1 MTVPPAGP
9 RRAAKAGWAAF
20 AILLFAGSAAAVS
33 GPAQAESVSI
43 NRNKGQG
50 FAVSHQGNC
59 YVILP
64 EHVHGK
70 GRALTLST
78 GSPPVVG
85 EASVFHSFAPGMDLS
100 VAYVTGGLEG
110 RCKDRFADLPRN
122 IDGLIGPNGAV
133 TYVRVSAA
141 GAVERVVARVISML
155 YETMEVEVAEASDA
169 TVFRGTSGAFV
180 FAGDTPVGMIVRAP
194 DDRHAEVL
202 RIDAIVGRLQR
213 LLAGGIGGAQ
223 ANPGEEPPATVV
235 AQESG
240 LGGKAAAITRC
251 SAEPVSPDNGC
262 WAMASGAAPLIVPP
276 GSVPLVIEIE
286 LDGDVASP
294 VSLIRIRSD
303 VNEGAATPPK
313 TVLVER
319 TAGGDRPAWL
329 SFGRGDM
336 SPLGSLELRHG
347 AAPRA
352 CGPPHGVERV
362 EPRTAAPDRCDRD
375 RVSGGQLMSGMRI
388 VTGRPR
394 PSTRKAPVSAPLSS
408 RRITAEPWML

>member
-1 MTVPPAGP
+1 MAVPEAGP
-9 RRAAKAGWAAF
+9 TPVPLARWVALAIVLLAGLVL
-20 AILLFAGSAAAVS
+20 AIPGA
-33 GPAQAESVSI
+33 AQAEPVSI

-50 FAVSHQGNC
+50 FVVSHQGNC

-100 VAYVTGGLEG
+100 VAWVSGGLEG
-110 RCKDRFADLPRN
+110 RCMDRFADLPRN
-122 IDGLIGPNGAV
+122 IDSLIGPGGAL

-141 GAVERVVARVISML
+141 GAVERVAARVVSML
-155 YETMEVEVAEASDA
+155 YETMEIEVDETSDA
-169 TVFRGTSGAFV
+169 TVFRGTSGSFV

-194 DDRHAEVL
+194 DDRRAEVL
-202 RIDAIVGRLQR
+202 RIDAIAGRLDR

-223 ANPGEEPPATVV
+223 AKPGEQPPAAAV
-235 AQESG
+235 AEGSG
-240 LGGKAAAITRC
+240 LGGKAAGITRC

-276 GSVPLVIEIE
+276 GSVPLVIEID
-286 LDGDVASP
+286 LAGDVASA
-294 VSLIRIRSD
+294 VSLVRVRSD
-303 VNEGAATPPK
+303 VGEGGASPPK

-319 TAGGDRPAWL
+319 TTGGDRPAWL

-336 SPLGSLELRHG
+336 SPLGSLEVRHG

-352 CGPPHGVERV
+352 RAVRLTV
-362 EPRTAAPDRCDRD
+362 
-375 RVSGGQLMSGMRI
+375 
-388 VTGRPR
+388 
-394 PSTRKAPVSAPLSS
+394 LSS
-408 RRITAEPWML
+408 WNPELPLRIDGIEID